1 MIPGGSAGSAGQSAS
16 QSSYAEIGDG
26 HPKLANWAK
35 NEFSYMAQRSSIN
48 RTRFVARL
56 LATMVVLCA
65 TATPAHAAEEETRV
79 LVLNG
84 LDPYL
89 PAYLAID
96 AAMRANLATE
106 TTRRIVLYSEP
117 LDAQRFPVEPRESEL
132 VASLAK
138 KYGTL
143 HIDVVVTVTRPAL
156 EFYKRH
162 GEHLWP
168 GARLVFHGLP
178 DPASETV
185 TVPPNATGLV
195 NRDDFDGTINLA
207 RRLQPN
213 ARRIL
218 VIGGVSPL
226 DLELERRARQVVP
239 TMGRAATVEFLS
251 GRPLPELVTRVAA
264 EPADTIVLYL
274 TQFLDGD
281 GRPYLPREVLHA
293 ISTASVAPV
302 YGLFETYV
310 GFGVAAG
317 SMEFYEDR
325 GRLVGQLVR
334 DALAG
339 RPPAAGRVFSV
350 PSRCVADARALRRW
364 SLDARRLPDGCEIR
378 FADLPYWREHF
389 WQSGAILA
397 VIVAQALLI
406 GALLVQSRRRRVAEQ
421 AAQMHRSEVAHA
433 SRLAIAG
440 ELTASIA
447 HEINQP
453 LGAIL
458 SNADAADLLIQSGEN
473 QPDMLR
479 HILADIRRDDLRAS
493 EVIRRLRELLA
504 NHEVERRLFD
514 LNATVTEVAALLRV
528 EAERRRVTIDMRLSP
543 VPTVVGDRIQIQQV
557 LINLLLNA
565 MDAVSE
571 VGEDRRSITVMV
583 DSADDRIMIAVCDH
597 GRGITDEELP
607 KLFDSFYSTKRVGMG
622 LGLSIA
628 RTIVEAHGGRIW
640 AESRVGDG
648 AMFHVELPA
657 SKQTTHAPRTEVS

>member
-1 MIPGGSAGSAGQSAS
+1 
-16 QSSYAEIGDG
+16 
-26 HPKLANWAK
+26 
-35 NEFSYMAQRSSIN
+35 MAQRSSIN

-56 LATMVVLCA
+56 LGMMVVSCA
-65 TATPAHAAEEETRV
+65 TATPAHAAEEEARV

-106 TTRRIVLYSEP
+106 TIRRIVLYSEP

-325 GRLVGQLVR
+325 GRLIGQLVR

-339 RPPAAGRVFSV
+339 RPPAPGHAVFSV
-350 PSRCVADARALRRW
+350 PSRCVADARALQRW
-364 SLDARRLPDGCEIR
+364 SLDAKHLPDGCDIR
-378 FADLPYWREHF
+378 FADLPYWREHL

-397 VIVAQALLI
+397 VIVAQAFLI
-406 GALLVQSRRRRVAEQ
+406 GALLVQNRRRRVAEE
-421 AAQMHRSEVAHA
+421 AAQRHRNEVAHA

-458 SNADAADLLIQSGEN
+458 SNADAADLLVQSGEN
-473 QPDMLR
+473 QGDVLR
-479 HILADIRRDDLRAS
+479 QILADIRRDDLRAS

-504 NHEVERRLFD
+504 KHEVEQKPFD

-528 EAERRRVTIDMRLSP
+528 EAERRRVMIEVRL
-543 VPTVVGDRIQIQQV
+543 VGVATVVGDRIQIQQV
-557 LINLLLNA
+557 LINLFLNA

-571 VGEDRRSITVMV
+571 ADEGRRTVVVIVDSTDDRVMITVR
-583 DSADDRIMIAVCDH
+583 DQGH
-597 GRGITDEELP
+597 GITAEEVP
-607 KLFDSFYSTKRVGMG
+607 KLFDSFYSTKRAGMG

-640 AESRVGDG
+640 AESQVGEG
-648 AMFHVELPA
+648 AVFHVELPA
-657 SKQTTHAPRTEVS
+657 RKQSAQIPGPRS